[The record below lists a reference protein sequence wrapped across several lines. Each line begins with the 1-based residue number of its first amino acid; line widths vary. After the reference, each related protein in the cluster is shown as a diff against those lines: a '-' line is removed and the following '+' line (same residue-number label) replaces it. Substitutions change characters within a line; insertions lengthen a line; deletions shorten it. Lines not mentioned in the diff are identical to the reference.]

1 MIRQYLLILNVIGQ
15 YLPILNV
22 IGQYLPRTIPKARI
36 MSRVEEEKAA
46 KMRPDTVKRVP
57 QKATNLNKKSKIDTD
72 NPD

>member
-1 MIRQYLLILNVIGQ
+1 M
-15 YLPILNV
+15 